1 MPKFYRQNKKRID
14 PRYFLN
20 ETSNRDEDLEEAI
33 DSSFDGEMDAMRGI
47 RPGKDMM
54 SDPSYSSGYNSIS
67 PGQKKI
73 NAESLFP
80 MLKKLANRE
89 DFDPKIKSGIND
101 LFRKT
106 VNTIRDKGE
115 GPILSDQELQGLLD
129 ASRNSKSID
138 PNSPD
143 SFAGQVLAMLDSA
156 VRDADGD
163 GSSDAEELM
172 QIARSMEDQDSST

>member
-1 MPKFYRQNKKRID
+1 MKLIMENWRKFIK
-14 PRYFLN
+14 
-20 ETSNRDEDLEEAI
+20 EAI
-33 DSSFDGEMDAMRGI
+33 DSSFDGEMDALRGI
-47 RPGKDMM
+47 RPGRDMM
-54 SDPSYSSGYNSIS
+54 SDPSYSSGYSSMS

-73 NAESLFP
+73 NAETLYP

-138 PNSPD
+138 PNSPN
-143 SFAGQVLAMLDSA
+143 SFAGQVLAMLDGMQSD
-156 VRDADGD
+156 VDTDNDGIPD
-163 GSSDAEELM
+163 EKELA
-172 QIARSMEDQDSST
+172 IIDRGEIPNI